1 VRAEVPLDEVVA
13 AAVEVAASHFPEVR
27 FTVDARPTVV
37 EGDPDRLARAVANLL
52 DNAGKWSPP
61 GGEVVVGVSGG
72 EVTVRDH
79 GPGIAPEHA
88 QQVFQR
94 FWRAPD
100 ARRKP
105 GSGLG
110 LAIVQQVAESHGGE
124 VRVEQAPGGGAL
136 LRLRLPS

>member
-1 VRAEVPLDEVVA
+1 
-13 AAVEVAASHFPEVR
+13 VR

-61 GGEVVVGVSGG
+61 GGEVEVHVSGG

-79 GPGIAPEHA
+79 GPGIPPEHA
-88 QQVFQR
+88 QHVFQR

>member
-1 VRAEVPLDEVVA
+1 M
-13 AAVEVAASHFPEVR
+13 
-27 FTVDARPTVV
+27 
-37 EGDPDRLARAVANLL
+37 
-52 DNAGKWSPP
+52 
-61 GGEVVVGVSGG
+61 SGG
-72 EVTVRDH
+72 EVSVRDR

-88 QQVFQR
+88 QYVFQR

-100 ARRKP
+100 ARRTP

-136 LRLRLPS
+136 LRMCLPARS